1 MLLFLVV
8 WTSGRKADLVWEGLA
23 NGKQTDAL
31 ELPSSSWQL
40 GSPQVFPSASSLLA
54 EMGVRL
60 LAAATTSHRQGTPQR
75 NVEPG
80 RSMDMFNHQEGT
92 RQSDRSCMGPEANE
106 HTRCLPRKC

>member
-54 EMGVRL
+54 EMGVRF
-60 LAAATTSHRQGTPQR
+60 LAAATTLHGQGIPQGTG
-75 NVEPG
+75 EPG
-80 RSMDMFNHQEGT
+80 PSVSMFIHQGAV
-92 RQSDRSCMGPEANE
+92 RD
-106 HTRCLPRKC
+106 K